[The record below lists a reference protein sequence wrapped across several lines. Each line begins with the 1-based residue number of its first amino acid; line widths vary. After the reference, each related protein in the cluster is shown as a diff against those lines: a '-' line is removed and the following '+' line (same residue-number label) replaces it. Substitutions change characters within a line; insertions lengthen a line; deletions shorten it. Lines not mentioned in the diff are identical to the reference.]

1 VEHNGSIVV
10 VILKKQG
17 RAEETMPKAMAA
29 VFALVLAVS
38 VVLPAGAQTPSTDTR
53 EQAAVAF
60 ADAASTYEDI
70 VNLFLNN
77 RTGVMQAALGSV
89 REVLTRLRPSLNE
102 HTAATLDRHLKEM
115 ETAEAKGDI
124 TTTALTAAESFRTVV
139 TATTPQMR
147 RTPIELSMYAYWAY
161 RLVVLGSDAKS
172 NWPEMTQSAKES
184 ERSWILLREMVR
196 DTNVRLLLEENQR
209 GMAEAVARNDAAGVK
224 FAARVQIAS
233 TAVLG
238 NFFGRIER
246 TAEAAKPSGKKKVAS
261 VKRKVRVVRSAG
273 PRMVASM
280 GGLVFRLL
288 RR

>member
-38 VVLPAGAQTPSTDTR
+38 VALPAGAQTPPSDTR

-102 HTAATLDRHLKEM
+102 HTAATLDRHLEEM

-139 TATTPQMR
+139 TATNPQMR
-147 RTPIELSMYAYWAY
+147 RTPIELSMYTYWAY

-184 ERSWILLREMVR
+184 ERSWILLRDMVR

-209 GMAEAVARNDAAGVK
+209 GMAEAVARNDAVGVK

-246 TAEAAKPSGKKKVAS
+246 TAEAAKTSGKKKVAS
-261 VKRKVRVVRSAG
+261 GTRKVRVVRSAG

>member
-1 VEHNGSIVV
+1 
-10 VILKKQG
+10 
-17 RAEETMPKAMAA
+17 MPKAMAA

-38 VVLPAGAQTPSTDTR
+38 VALPAGAQTPSTDTR

-238 NFFGRIER
+238 NSFGRIER